1 MDDVREKAQ
10 NHIAYE
16 IIKIKLL
23 DQFLSKGLISQD
35 EYERADLYLYN
46 HYKISEVPDAL
57 PPLVDPKLLQDK
69 GSKKVPDSQYVSMTE
84 LARQYREKAVSSY
97 VIQSWMR
104 STNTIEFLHLW
115 EQKNNPL
122 FQEEGYIA
130 LISAAESGGF
140 TITPKQWI
148 EKTGSVGIRS
158 NQGKNGGTFAHPEIA
173 CAFKSWLSPDF
184 KLEMIRKYQDGI

>member
-16 IIKIKLL
+16 TAKIKFLDTLL
-23 DQFLSKGLISQD
+23 SRGLISQD
-35 EYERADLYLYN
+35 EYERADLYLYE

-69 GSKKVPDSQYVSMTE
+69 RSKKTLDSQYVSMTE
-84 LARQYREKAVSSY
+84 LARQYHGEAAPSY

-104 STNTIEFLHLW
+104 SMNTIELLHLW

-122 FQEEGYIA
+122 FQEEGYTA
-130 LISAAESGGF
+130 LVSAAESGGF

-148 EKTGSVGIRS
+148 DKTGSVGIRS

-173 CAFKSWLSPDF
+173 CAFKSWMSPDF
-184 KLEMIRKYQDGI
+184 ELEMIRKYRNGI